1 MTLSN
6 LVLSIAV
13 SVGILIL
20 VFELVRRKKLNE
32 EYSWLWI
39 VTAVFLF
46 LVSLF
51 PPVLFWFTKLIGAA
65 LPISAL
71 FFLAVMFLLLIV
83 LHFSTVISKLTNNQK
98 TLAQKVAILEQ
109 KLNGNKLNK

>member
-6 LVLSIAV
+6 LLLAIVV

-39 VTAVFLF
+39 ITAVCLL

-51 PPVLFWFTKLIGAA
+51 PTVLFWFTKLIGAKI
-65 LPISAL
+65 PISAL

-83 LHFSTVISKLTNNQK
+83 LHFSTVISKLSNNQK

-109 KLNGNKLNK
+109 KLNGDKLNK